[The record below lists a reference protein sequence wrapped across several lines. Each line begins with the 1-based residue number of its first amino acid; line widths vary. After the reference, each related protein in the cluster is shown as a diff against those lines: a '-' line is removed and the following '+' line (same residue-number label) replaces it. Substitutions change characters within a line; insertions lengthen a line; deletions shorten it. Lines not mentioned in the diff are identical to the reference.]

1 MATFFK
7 NSIINNI
14 GLEPVTIY
22 ETGPADR
29 ATVIGLSLTNLT
41 QNFVYVDV
49 MLKDDS
55 SIVGFYSKQTLVGA
69 NTSLRLVNQGEKLI
83 LAPSNVL
90 MVRSSANDSI
100 DSILSYVEVV

>member
-7 NSIINNI
+7 NAVQKNI
-14 GLEPVTIY
+14 GTEVVEIY
-22 ETGPADR
+22 STNASTR

-49 MLKDDS
+49 LLQDDTS
-55 SIVGFYSKQTLVGA
+55 VAGYYVKEALVSA

-83 LAPSNVL
+83 IAPSNTLLVK
-90 MVRSSANDSI
+90 SSATDSI
-100 DSILSYVEVV
+100 DAILSYVEVV